1 VRPFLMHKRSTF
13 LLSLAAVL
21 ILGWWAYSPGL
32 GGTFLFDDFNNLD
45 KLGAYGGVRDFRSLM
60 FYLSSGNA
68 DPTGRPLSLLSFLVD
83 ARNWPADPE
92 SFKRTN
98 ILLHLLNGALLSL
111 VLLQL
116 GLSIKL
122 ERRRAELA
130 AAIGAALWTL
140 HPLLVSTTLYV
151 VQREAMLPAT
161 FTLIG
166 MLLWLS
172 GRERILR
179 GQGGGP
185 ALLFIAAW
193 GCTALALLCKA
204 NGILLPLLLLT
215 MEGTVLGLGT
225 APQSDTATD
234 IHFRTLRRW
243 LLGLPCALLSIW
255 LLTKVPAVISGETYS
270 RPWTIGQRLITEPR
284 VLCDYLRLLWI
295 PQASNASLF
304 NDGYR
309 ASLDLFHPWSTLPAL
324 AAIAAL
330 LIVAAR
336 LRHKQPAITFA
347 ILFYLAGQLL
357 ESSLIPLELY
367 FEHRNYLP
375 ALPMFWPLA
384 IWLTGEG
391 TLRKLRVAL
400 AILLPVILAVLCH
413 ARGGVWGQPFEQAL
427 LLAQVDPDS
436 PRAQANAAS
445 YEVAHGEAD
454 LAIHRLEATASRM
467 PEEVQLTLNWI
478 DTECTLGR
486 VSDKAKDA
494 ALYSLK
500 HNRTNTEFVE
510 NWLTRS
516 IDSAAQSRCQ
526 GLDLQ
531 VLDTMVEA
539 VRENQNY
546 GDGPTRLSRTRQLQG
561 RLALARG
568 DGETALRDFNEGLAA
583 FPTPD
588 GVLLQAALLG
598 SAGFPEQGLKHLDYY
613 RTLTPA
619 NRGLHGMAAIHL
631 WVLDRGG
638 YWTSEFADLESQ
650 LRSDANTSNAAS
662 TARDQ
667 TQSAA
672 PGH

>member
-1 VRPFLMHKRSTF
+1 MHKRSTF

-21 ILGWWAYSPGL
+21 ILGWWAYLPGL

-68 DPTGRPLSLLSFLVD
+68 DPTGRPLSLLSFLID
-83 ARNWPADPE
+83 ATNWPAAPE

-111 VLLQL
+111 VLLKL
-116 GLSIKL
+116 GLTIKL
-122 ERRRAELA
+122 ERKRAELA
-130 AAIGAALWTL
+130 AVIGAALWTL
-140 HPLLVSTTLYV
+140 HPIFVSTTLYV
-151 VQREAMLPAT
+151 VQREAMLPAS

-166 MLLWLS
+166 MLLWLL
-172 GRERILR
+172 GRERLFK

-215 MEGTVLGLGT
+215 MEWTILGFWPDAQDEAALEVR
-225 APQSDTATD
+225 
-234 IHFRTLRRW
+234 FRALRRW
-243 LLGLPCALLSIW
+243 LLGIPCGLLTVWLLS
-255 LLTKVPAVISGETYS
+255 KVPAVVSGETYA
-270 RPWTIGQRLITEPR
+270 RPWTIGQRLVTEPR
-284 VLCDYLRLLWI
+284 VLCEYLKLLWI

-304 NDGYR
+304 NDGYH
-309 ASLDLFHPWSTLPAL
+309 ASLNLLHPWSTLPAL
-324 AAIAAL
+324 AAITAL
-330 LIVAAR
+330 LIIAAR
-336 LRHKQPAITFA
+336 LRHKQPAIAFA
-347 ILFYLAGQLL
+347 ILFYFAGQLL

-384 IWLTGEG
+384 IWLTGAG
-391 TLRKLRVAL
+391 TLRKLRGFL
-400 AILLPVILAVLCH
+400 AILLPAILAALCH
-413 ARGGVWGQPFEQAL
+413 ARAGVWGQPFEQAL

-436 PRAQANAAS
+436 PRAQANAAT
-445 YEVAHGEAD
+445 YEVAHGQAD
-454 LAIHRLEATASRM
+454 LAIRRLETTAARM

-478 DTECTLGR
+478 DAECTLGR

-500 HNRTNTEFVE
+500 HNRSNTEFVE

-516 IDSAAQSRCQ
+516 IDTAAQNRCQ
-526 GLDLQ
+526 GLDLP
-531 VLDTMVEA
+531 VLDIMVEA
-539 VRENQNY
+539 VRENQSY
-546 GDGPTRLSRTRQLQG
+546 GDGPGRLSRIRQLQG

-588 GVLLQAALLG
+588 GALLQAALLG
-598 SAGFPEQGLKHLDYY
+598 SAGFPKQGLKHLDYY
-613 RTLTPA
+613 RTLSPA

-638 YWTSEFADLESQ
+638 YWTSEFADLENQ
-650 LRSDANTSNAAS
+650 LRSDAHISNAAS

-667 TQSAA
+667 TRPAA